1 MSVLLE
7 LMHHCHRMGVSK
19 NNMESYHFSK
29 YFSLC
34 IIGSGGGRGRPREDD
49 GRHRRLEE
57 STVECKGV

>member
-1 MSVLLE
+1 
-7 LMHHCHRMGVSK
+7 MGVSK
-19 NNMESYHFSK
+19 NNMESYHFSE
-29 YFSLC
+29 YFFLC